1 MRRATLSICLTL
13 LAISVAAEP
22 PPLRNNP
29 FSRPAMLAA
38 TNDTAVADQRGS
50 TPLRLVATMVGSRHK
65 IANVEGRVLRA
76 GDEIRGYRLK
86 RVYEDRAIFERNGND
101 VVVFV
106 KPELEDQDEEPTSRR
121 RRR

>member
-1 MRRATLSICLTL
+1 MRRALLSICLVFFAATV
-13 LAISVAAEP
+13 SAEP
-22 PPLRNNP
+22 PPLTNNP
-29 FSRPAMLAA
+29 FSRPAMLIAPNDAA
-38 TNDTAVADQRGS
+38 PVDERGNA
-50 TPLRLVATMVGSRHK
+50 PLRLVATMVGSQHK

-86 RVYEDRAIFERNGND
+86 RVYEDRAIFERNGSD
-101 VVVFV
+101 VVVYV